1 MTRKRSGARKHAHRL
16 QDLYRRIMDSPV
28 ALVWSRGGETELM
41 HRAMSFAALGFLTLV
56 PLLILVAAADP
67 ASGQGFARW
76 LGQGVGV
83 SSSSQGEIQQL
94 FGRPG
99 EALQRTTAFGL
110 AALAVFGLTFG
121 SAVQTGY
128 EKIWELPTA
137 RWHHVW
143 RHVVWLAA
151 LVAFLLI
158 FVNTPVTSESVVEVV
173 FGTTGDVIG
182 TFLFFWWSQRVLLA
196 GRVRWRALVPGA
208 VATSLGLLGLRGFS
222 RLVFS
227 PLIASNAVTYGPFG
241 TVLVLQSWL
250 VGVGFV
256 VYGGA
261 LLGRIYHEHVVVRR
275 LTRAHAE
282 EHGDAGAGG
291 AAGTRADGTDGRDA
305 GRGNRNGEEP
315 SGGSTRAA
323 KPEERER

>member
-1 MTRKRSGARKHAHRL
+1 MASLAVLT
-16 QDLYRRIMDSPV
+16 
-28 ALVWSRGGETELM
+28 WNRGRETELM

-76 LGQGVGV
+76 LGQGLGV
-83 SSSSQGEIQQL
+83 SASSQQEIQQL

-99 EALQRTTAFGL
+99 QALQRTTAFGL

-121 SAVQTGY
+121 GAVQTGY
-128 EKIWELPTA
+128 ERIWELPTA
-137 RWHHVW
+137 RWHTMW

-151 LVAFLLI
+151 LVAFLVV
-158 FVNTPVTSESVVEVV
+158 FVNTPVTSSSVVVLTL
-173 FGTTGDVIG
+173 GTAGDLVL

-196 GRVRWRALVPGA
+196 GRVRWRALIPGA
-208 VATSLGLLGLRGFS
+208 VATALGLLGLRIFS
-222 RLVFS
+222 RVVFS

-256 VYGGA
+256 VYGGSLVGRLFHENRTHERLRRA
-261 LLGRIYHEHVVVRR
+261 L
-275 LTRAHAE
+275 A
-282 EHGDAGAGG
+282 
-291 AAGTRADGTDGRDA
+291 AAGPAPGADPARDTNDG
-305 GRGNRNGEEP
+305 
-315 SGGSTRAA
+315 
-323 KPEERER
+323 

>member
-1 MTRKRSGARKHAHRL
+1 MTRKRFGTSDSAHRFRR
-16 QDLYRRIMDSPV
+16 LYARIVASFC
-28 ALVWSRGGETELM
+28 ALVYSRGREMELM

-76 LGQGVGV
+76 LGQGLGV
-83 SSSSQGEIQQL
+83 SASSQGEIQRL

-99 EALQRTTAFGL
+99 QALQRTTAFGL

-128 EKIWELPTA
+128 ERVWDLPTA
-137 RWHHVW
+137 RWHTVW
-143 RHVVWLAA
+143 RHVLWLAV
-151 LVAFLLI
+151 LVAYLVV
-158 FVNTPVTSESVVEVV
+158 FVNTPVTSESAFEIAL
-173 FGTTGDVIG
+173 GGTGDVIG

-196 GRVRWRALVPGA
+196 GRVLWRALLPGA
-208 VATSLGLLGLRGFS
+208 IATSLGLLGLRGFS
-222 RLVFS
+222 RVVFS

-241 TVLVLQSWL
+241 TVLVIQSWL

-261 LLGRIYHEHVVVRR
+261 LVGRLFHERR
-275 LTRAHAE
+275 AQAPERRETDTAE
-282 EHGDAGAGG
+282 DTADTEGPEGTNGG
-291 AAGTRADGTDGRDA
+291 A
-305 GRGNRNGEEP
+305 
-315 SGGSTRAA
+315 SGD
-323 KPEERER
+323 